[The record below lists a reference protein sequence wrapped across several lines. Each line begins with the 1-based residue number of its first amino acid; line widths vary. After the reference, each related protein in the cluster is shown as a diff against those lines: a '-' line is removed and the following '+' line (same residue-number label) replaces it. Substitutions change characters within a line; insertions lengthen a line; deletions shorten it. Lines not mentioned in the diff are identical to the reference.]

1 MPKAKKKAKH
11 RDDRIS
17 AVLRVLARMVAIK
30 DSVLYYLRG
39 LYNRTGED
47 HVFLLGAGIAFL
59 FFICCVPL
67 VLIVFSV
74 LGYVLENETVTRNI
88 NAFIDTMIPYQA
100 PADAVRSILFE
111 RLSEVKNL
119 RNIAGYAGAI
129 GLLFAASGLFSGL
142 RTALTTIFRIE
153 TGESLIRDKLRDFQ
167 MVLLVLFFF
176 LLATT
181 IMPLLK
187 LLSSLAIEYTPL
199 QIFDFGRYGEA
210 SVATFLSLTAFLL
223 FLAVYYFITNRKISV
238 RVAAMSAFW
247 ATLLWKMAEVL
258 FGYYITERAVLDR
271 IYGAYVFMVV
281 VAFWVYYSS
290 IVLLVAAEIGQLYRE
305 RREERQE
312 ARATRAAGT
321 GAKKRAL
328 SGAREGK

>member
-1 MPKAKKKAKH
+1 MPKTKKKAKQ

-17 AVLRVLARMVAIK
+17 AVLRVLAMLVAMK

-39 LYNRTGED
+39 LFSRIGED
-47 HVFLLGAGIAFL
+47 HIFLLGAGIAFL

-74 LGYVLENETVTRNI
+74 LGHVLENEAVTRNI
-88 NAFIDTMIPYQA
+88 NAFIDTMIPYA
-100 PADAVRSILFE
+100 GPAEAVRSILFE
-111 RLSEVKNL
+111 RLREVKNF

-142 RTALTTIFRIE
+142 RTALTTIFRVE
-153 TGESLIRDKLRDFQ
+153 TGESLIKDKLRDFQ

-187 LLSSLAIEYTPL
+187 LLSSMAVKYAPL
-199 QIFDFGRYGEA
+199 QILDFGRYGEA
-210 SVATFLSLTAFLL
+210 SVTTFLSLTAFLL
-223 FLAVYYFITNRKISV
+223 FLAVYYFITNRKISI

-247 ATLLWKMAEVL
+247 ATMLWKVAEVM

-271 IYGAYVFMVV
+271 IYGAYVFIVV

-305 RREERQE
+305 RRQERQQ
-312 ARATRAAGT
+312 AKAVRAAGR
-321 GAKKRAL
+321 GVKKRAL
-328 SGAREGK
+328 SDAREEK